1 MASRLFFALG
11 AGALLAAASV
21 GLQAAGAAV
30 SASLANPAV
39 RLWYEGTGRLSDNI
53 APPREF
59 TLWNVIIGEGSAD
72 EPAND
77 ALFTV
82 EVRTQGEQNVS
93 QPLTMTATDA
103 KGKVL
108 ASRTLRSVLT
118 SNAGRM
124 TAALWVRDV
133 GCAGAVRFVAQMG
146 ASRQATRLN
155 FDCGE

>member
-1 MASRLFFALG
+1 MTSRLFFALA
-11 AGALLAAASV
+11 AGALLAAV
-21 GLQAAGAAV
+21 PVELQAAGAPV
-30 SASLANPAV
+30 RASLANPGV
-39 RLWYEGTGRLSDNI
+39 RLWYESTGRLSDNI

-59 TLWNVIIGEGSAD
+59 TLWNVIIGEGGAE

-82 EVRTQGEQNVS
+82 EVRTRGEQNVS

-108 ASRTLRSVLT
+108 ASRTLRGVLT
-118 SNAGRM
+118 SNDGRM
-124 TAALWVRDV
+124 TAALWVKDV

-146 ASRQATRLN
+146 ASRQTTRLN